1 MTHLQ
6 SAFST
11 SLVTN
16 NLEAYRMDKLQQ
28 SQSLSLL
35 LDGEFAN
42 GMMGVEVLA
51 AQKTG
56 PAETRIFQIMSVSLS
71 DDCLK
76 TSKRYVQVSNVHG

>member
-1 MTHLQ
+1 
-6 SAFST
+6 
-11 SLVTN
+11 
-16 NLEAYRMDKLQQ
+16 MDKLQH

-56 PAETRIFQIMSVSLS
+56 PAEARRFQIMAVSLS
-71 DDCLK
+71 GDCLK
-76 TSKRYVQVSNVHG
+76 PSKRYVQVSNVHG